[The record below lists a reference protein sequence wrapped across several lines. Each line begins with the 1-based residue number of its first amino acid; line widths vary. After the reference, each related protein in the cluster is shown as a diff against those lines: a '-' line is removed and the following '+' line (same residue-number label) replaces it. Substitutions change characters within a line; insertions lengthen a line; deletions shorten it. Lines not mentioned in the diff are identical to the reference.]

1 MVVAVWPSGMDD
13 RFQADKPPHTVLLR
27 SHPRPFILLP
37 SAGQEMSTGQSAVML
52 YGSGVKAGMTHSICG

>member
-27 SHPRPFILLP
+27 RHPRQFILAL
-37 SAGQEMSTGQSAVML
+37 SEMSTGQSAVML